1 MSSLQRDI
9 SDLDGQLEEKR
20 SESEAI
26 QDQLDAGTLTEEE
39 ALKQQQDITQEI
51 LDITNEISLKR
62 ARIHISQPD
71 M

>member
-9 SDLDGQLEEKR
+9 SDLDGQLEEQR

-62 ARIHISQPD
+62 ARIHISQPN